1 MGVFFAEG
9 GRDRPG
15 PPSPGVTSGLTN
27 GGQGLVQT
35 DQTQDTEAESC
46 L

>member
-1 MGVFFAEG
+1 MGVFSAEG

-27 GGQGLVQT
+27 GG
-35 DQTQDTEAESC
+35 AKPCSN
-46 L
+46 

>member
-1 MGVFFAEG
+1 MGVFSGEG

-27 GGQGLVQT
+27 GEESLVQT
-35 DQTQDTEAESC
+35 DQTQNTEAESC